1 MSDRNFSR
9 RRRGMRF
16 RPSGG
21 LAQKPDRSAQEARAE
36 ATGNKE
42 PDAVFERPR
51 HEQEIERAQNVAAGL
66 PPEGA
71 HAAESEAGG
80 REGEPRDKR
89 GAFRRP
95 RAETAPEPSE
105 QKFEPVSLQTE

>member
-21 LAQKPDRSAQEARAE
+21 LANKPDRSAQEARAE

-42 PDAVFERPR
+42 PEAVFERPR
-51 HEQEIERAQNVAAGL
+51 HEQEIDRAQNLAAGL
-66 PPEGA
+66 PAEGTP
-71 HAAESEAGG
+71 EAGP
-80 REGEPRDKR
+80 EQAAPDAETRDKR

-95 RAETAPEPSE
+95 RAEPSPGVQE
-105 QKFEPVSLQTE
+105 QKFEPV